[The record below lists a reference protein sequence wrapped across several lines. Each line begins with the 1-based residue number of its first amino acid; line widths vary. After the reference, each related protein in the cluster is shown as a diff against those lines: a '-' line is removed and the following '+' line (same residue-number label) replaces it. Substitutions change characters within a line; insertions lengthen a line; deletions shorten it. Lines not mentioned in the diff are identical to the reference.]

1 MEKEAGLGPV
11 KRLGVRY
18 GRTTKYNLAKI
29 EFEQKKPQKC
39 PYCKKAKAKRQFAG
53 VYECAQCGSKFTG
66 KAYFLEQKIRN
77 EQEEENAELIAA
89 PEAEAAP
96 AAEEEEAQ

>member
-1 MEKEAGLGPV
+1 MEKDAGLGPV

-53 VYECAQCGSKFTG
+53 VYECAQCGAKFTG
-66 KAYFLEQKIRN
+66 KAYFLEQKISN
-77 EQEEENAELIAA
+77 EQEEEPVGVVAA
-89 PEAEAAP
+89 QEEAP
-96 AAEEEEAQ
+96 AVEEEEAQ